1 MILIPLALAAA
12 GAVGLAA
19 GTHLQHRAVR
29 SRSEGPSQPRERG
42 RDAVLRAF
50 GDPAWLLGTGVIVLA
65 TVLNIVAL
73 GLAPIALVQPVG
85 VLALICAAVIS
96 ARALGVRMNRGLVRG
111 IAMTGLSVVAF
122 VGVSSAFV
130 RDTTAAEPEA
140 LRLVWAL
147 LALIAL
153 GAVAARKRAGHLARV
168 VGAGVLFGAVAASA
182 HVVSA
187 AALGILSAPEGIA
200 SAVAHSAIPLPL
212 LGLLLLLLAAASALG
227 AWLVQ
232 TAYASGPPETVLAGL
247 TVIDPVIAV
256 AVGAALLGEYAPMPP
271 VALLLL
277 AVSGLVACC
286 GVAGIIRN
294 HPDGPGTNRTAVAPV
309 IPPTRD
315 RALDGAAIANRR
327 S

>member
-1 MILIPLALAAA
+1 MILIPVLIATV
-12 GAVGLAA
+12 GAVGLAL

-29 SRSEGPSQPRERG
+29 ARTAGSSEPRERG
-42 RDAVLRAF
+42 RAAVLRAF

-65 TVLNIVAL
+65 TALNILAL

-111 IAMTGLSVVAF
+111 IGLSGLSVVAF
-122 VGVSSAFV
+122 VGISSAFV

-147 LALIAL
+147 IALIAL
-153 GAVAARKRAGHLARV
+153 GAVAARRRAGHLARV
-168 VGAGVLFGAVAASA
+168 VGAGVLFGAVAATA

-187 AALGILSAPEGIA
+187 AALGILRAPEGIG
-200 SAVAHSAIPLPL
+200 SAAAQTAIPLPL

-277 AVSGLVACC
+277 IASGLVACC
-286 GVAGIIRN
+286 GVAGIIKN
-294 HPDGPGTNRTAVAPV
+294 HPDGPGAARAPV
-309 IPPTRD
+309 TAGAAPLERT
-315 RALDGAAIANRR
+315 LDGAAAANRR